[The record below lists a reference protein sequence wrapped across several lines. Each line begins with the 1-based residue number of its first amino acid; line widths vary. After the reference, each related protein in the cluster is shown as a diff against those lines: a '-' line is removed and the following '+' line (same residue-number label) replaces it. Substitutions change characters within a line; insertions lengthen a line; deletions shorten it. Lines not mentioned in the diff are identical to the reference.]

1 MISGT
6 WEPEYLL
13 PVCVGTGVYGVRP
26 PPPRSRRR
34 GCRSSCAAPRAVEN
48 AQLRA
53 VEALVAQP
61 GMRAALEERNRHGRT
76 ALDVARDLHDVAA
89 ALTLQGAAWTP
100 SSHSDYPYQFK
111 VAVRTMLMVAAKG
124 CREAETANAAAGH
137 LDTAASGPW
146 SLPPGVLHRI
156 FAAMAFPLSGWHRCV
171 GGGLTETSDSPADII
186 ALNMSLSGTSSDAA
200 PGDGRRASGTARDA
214 GRGGGHAEAASP
226 ADIIWSNTVRSHYYS
241 DATDITE
248 GDWSR
253 CLWHYGGERRSGDTT

>member
-111 VAVRTMLMVAAKG
+111 VIA
-124 CREAETANAAAGH
+124 
-137 LDTAASGPW
+137 
-146 SLPPGVLHRI
+146 RI
-156 FAAMAFPLSGWHRCV
+156 P
-171 GGGLTETSDSPADII
+171 
-186 ALNMSLSGTSSDAA
+186 
-200 PGDGRRASGTARDA
+200 
-214 GRGGGHAEAASP
+214 
-226 ADIIWSNTVRSHYYS
+226 Y
-241 DATDITE
+241 
-248 GDWSR
+248 
-253 CLWHYGGERRSGDTT
+253 